1 MSLYKFKFWDAN
13 LGEHDEWYGTF
24 KPELDGARCPHCAS
38 HPLIIREFYQVV
50 SGNKK
55 YRFCPACEELIDIDT
70 PVLACHGD
78 DLTVVEMKEATT
90 VPLTVTDEDLS
101 SVAKGLKNSKNQ
113 KVRITFDE
121 QDMEVPVV
129 TPPTYAELAKDA
141 IFVDLDIIEKLLE
154 VIDYIDY
161 EKLKRALIVLVQNIF
176 SNEDFSIEEK
186 VKERLLKIEPKIYK
200 YLKTLE
206 DSDKKIGYFDAIFE
220 LIADRLA

>member
-1 MSLYKFKFWDAN
+1 MSMYSFKFYNAI
-13 LGEHDEWYGTF
+13 LHEHDEQYVTYRPKLF
-24 KPELDGARCPHCAS
+24 NAKCPHCAS
-38 HPLIIREFYQVV
+38 HPLISKRSYKVLGGYEDY
-50 SGNKK
+50 
-55 YRFCPACEELIDIDT
+55 YLCPVCEKPIDPEST
-70 PVLACHGD
+70 LLAAHD
-78 DLTVVEMKEATT
+78 DLTIVEMKEATT

-101 SVAKGLKNSKNQ
+101 SVAKGLKNSKTQ

-129 TPPTYAELAKDA
+129 TPPTYAELSKDA

-161 EKLKRALIVLVQNIF
+161 EKLKKVLIVLVQNIF
-176 SNEDFSIEEK
+176 SNEDLSIEEK